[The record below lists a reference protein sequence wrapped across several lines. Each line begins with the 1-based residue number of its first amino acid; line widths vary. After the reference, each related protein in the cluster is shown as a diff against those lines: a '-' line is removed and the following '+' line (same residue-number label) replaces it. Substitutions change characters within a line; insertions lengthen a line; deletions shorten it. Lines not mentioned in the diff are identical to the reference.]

1 MSASRPTMLGAEGV
15 TRLLLGRLYE
25 RLPEEVAVIRE
36 DAGVTEEDLPG
47 IQEMRPYVPDVQ
59 TIERWP
65 SVFVTFVESNPVL
78 GSGRLESS
86 SPEADHYRY
95 RYRNRAYVFARGET
109 QAQTDLRLKR
119 YLLALRQALI
129 RHKQL
134 TEFESEG
141 PHARIE
147 STLRETMS
155 DVGLDPNSKRYIGGA
170 YTEVDVI
177 TTEALGPHLAADGA
191 AETLAVHPAL
201 M

>member
-1 MSASRPTMLGAEGV
+1 MLGVEGV

-25 RLPEEVAVIRE
+25 RLPAEVAVVRE
-36 DAGVTEEDLPG
+36 DAGATLADLPDV
-47 IQEMRPYVPDVQ
+47 EAMRPYVPDVA
-59 TIERWP
+59 TIEQWP
-65 SVFVTFVESNPVL
+65 SVYVTFVETNPAV
-78 GSGRLESS
+78 GSSGRLERS
-86 SPEADHYRY
+86 SPEADHYQY

-134 TEFESEG
+134 TEFETDG

-155 DVGLDPNSKRYIGGA
+155 DVGLDPTSNRYIGGA
-170 YTEVDVI
+170 YIEVDVI
-177 TTEALGPHLAADGA
+177 TTEGLGPHLAGAGEADDV
-191 AETLAVHPAL
+191 AVHPAL

>member
-1 MSASRPTMLGAEGV
+1 MLGVEGT

-25 RLPEEVAVIRE
+25 RLPEEVRVVRE
-36 DAGVTEEDLPG
+36 DAGATEEELPSV
-47 IQEMRPYVPDVQ
+47 QQMRPYVPDVA
-59 TIERWP
+59 TIEQWP
-65 SVFVTFVESNPVL
+65 SVYVTFVESNPVQ

-86 SPEADHYRY
+86 APEADHYRY

-141 PHARIE
+141 PHARVE
-147 STLRETMS
+147 STLRETIS

-170 YTEVDVI
+170 YIEVDVV
-177 TTEALGPHLAADGA
+177 TTEGLGPHLAPDGVMQDA
-191 AETLAVHPAL
+191 AVHPAFL
-201 M
+201 

>member
-1 MSASRPTMLGAEGV
+1 MLGVEGV
-15 TRLLLGRLYE
+15 TRLLLGRLHE
-25 RLPEEVAVIRE
+25 RLPKEIAVVRE
-36 DAGVTEEDLPG
+36 DAGATLSDLPDM
-47 IQEMRPYVPDVQ
+47 QEMRPYVPDVR
-59 TIERWP
+59 TIEQWP

-78 GSGRLESS
+78 GSGRLEGST
-86 SPEADHYRY
+86 PDADHYRY
-95 RYRNRAYVFARGET
+95 RYRNRAYVFARGDT
-109 QAQTDLRLKR
+109 HPQTDLRLKR

-134 TEFESEG
+134 TEFESPG

-170 YTEVDVI
+170 YIECDVI
-177 TTEALGPHLAADGA
+177 ATEGIGPHVGPTGE
-191 AETLAVHPAL
+191 AETVAVHPAF